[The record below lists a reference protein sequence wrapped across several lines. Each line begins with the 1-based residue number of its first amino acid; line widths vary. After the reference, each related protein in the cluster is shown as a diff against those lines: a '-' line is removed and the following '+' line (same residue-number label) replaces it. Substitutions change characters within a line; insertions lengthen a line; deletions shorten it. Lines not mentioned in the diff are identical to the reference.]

1 MKVKLNSH
9 EKYYRRTR
17 TSGPYRLLGV
27 AISGGWDYYPAC
39 KTLAEAKRKA
49 KYHVLHDKAI
59 EYVTISKETPY
70 PDDAPTANYSRLILK
85 CVQCW
90 VERDGKI
97 MVGQKSGRVKW
108 VKS

>member
-17 TSGPYRLLGV
+17 NNGPYRLLGV
-27 AISGGWDYYPAC
+27 AISGAWDYYPAC
-39 KTLAEAKRKA
+39 KTFAEAKRKA

-59 EYVTISKETPY
+59 EYVQISKEMNIPHDPSCKY
-70 PDDAPTANYSRLILK
+70 LK
-85 CVQCW
+85 VLMNCIQCW

-97 MVGQKSGRVKW
+97 MVGEKSGKVKW
-108 VKS
+108 VKV